1 MKRLFAYIENIW
13 IGRDKKPSRKAI
25 LAIAF
30 SINFMMNISHAI
42 YKWDSG
48 RSVSDLAMVLGI
60 EAGLIAGL
68 LGLSTYSN
76 IEHRRIDKDR
86 DRSRVDNPDIGP
98 EE

>member
-1 MKRLFAYIENIW
+1 MKKILRYIENLW
-13 IGRDKKPSRKAI
+13 IGRDRKPSRKAV

-48 RSVSDLAMVLGI
+48 RSISDLAMVLGI

-76 IEHRRIDKDR
+76 IEHQKIDR
-86 DRSRVDNPDIGP
+86 DRDKNRVDDPNLGP

>member
-1 MKRLFAYIENIW
+1 MKRIFKYIENLW

-48 RSVSDLAMVLGI
+48 RSVADLSMVLAI
-60 EAGLIAGL
+60 EAGLIAAL

-76 IEHRRIDKDR
+76 IQHRIIDKNKDK
-86 DRSRVDNPDIGP
+86 DIDPVGP
-98 EE
+98 ME

>member
-86 DRSRVDNPDIGP
+86 VRSRVDNPYIGP